1 MTHVKLRLFPQEPA
15 GLNLLSQMARQIV
28 LATGTLSEI
37 LGAPASEHARLV
49 EDMHNHEA
57 KSAELHF
64 ALLTHMR
71 TSFVNPLPREDMYA
85 LSRYLNEA
93 MEKLDAAADLVSL
106 YKLER
111 LPKRAADQLEIIS
124 RQAELTVDAMR
135 QLNNLDD
142 LEDYWIEILRLAKR
156 AERTHRVWVADML
169 EDMKSAQYARNRDIA
184 GPAGGG
190 HQGHAADRHPG
201 GQHHRQ
207 GILTVS
213 VLFFALVVVFAAAFA
228 FLNGFRDASSSVALP
243 VRTRA
248 LTPTVA
254 VLLAGL
260 FNFIGAALSATLA
273 LEVSRTWVRPCRPAA
288 TA

>member
-1 MTHVKLRLFPQEPA
+1 MKLRLFPQEPA
-15 GLNLLSQMARQIV
+15 GLNLLSQLASQIV

-37 LGAPASEHARLV
+37 LGAPASENDRLV

-106 YKLER
+106 YKLDR

-135 QLNNLDD
+135 RLDNLDD
-142 LEDYWIEILRLAKR
+142 LEDYWIEVLRLSKR
-156 AERTHRVWVADML
+156 AERSHRVWVADML
-169 EDMKSAQYARNRDIA
+169 TEMKSARYARTRDIA
-184 GPAGGG
+184 E
-190 HQGHAADRHPG
+190 Q
-201 GQHHRQ
+201 
-207 GILTVS
+207 
-213 VLFFALVVVFAAAFA
+213 LVDVT
-228 FLNGFRDASSSVALP
+228 RDLRKVATQ
-243 VRTRA
+243 VGSII
-248 LTPTVA
+248 VKE
-254 VLLAGL
+254 
-260 FNFIGAALSATLA
+260 S
-273 LEVSRTWVRPCRPAA
+273 
-288 TA
+288 